1 MNMSFIPILSFFN
14 DTQYTP
20 LDGAIA
26 GNSLICMGVCSV
38 VYFVLLLVFERS
50 LKQLTPKQLGDEDNI
65 DEDVRAE
72 MDRVATGAADNDV
85 VKVRND
91 ATCDT
96 IRTCRHAMHVAGLRK
111 VYPVSNGA
119 KVAVKST
126 SLGIP
131 RGECFGLLG
140 INGAGKSSTLAIL
153 SGELPPTTGSALL
166 GGFDVGKNPEEI
178 HRLVG
183 YCPQFDALFETLTGR
198 EHLALYA

>member
-1 MNMSFIPILSFFN
+1 E
-14 DTQYTP
+14 YTP

-50 LKQLTPKQLGDEDNI
+50 LKKLTPKQLGDEDNI

-72 MDRVATGAADNDV
+72 MDRVTTGAADNDV
-85 VKVRND
+85 VKVSND
-91 ATCDT
+91 VVK
-96 IRTCRHAMHVAGLRK
+96 VAGLRK